1 MTPHETHYRDVL
13 VVVLTFGTGALD
25 AVTFL
30 RLGKVFSSVITGN
43 LALLGVAV
51 GQHNGTLALN
61 GGLALAG
68 YALGVMLGSPLART
82 PERGQP
88 AWPLRVTLTLTAE
101 LAVLIAFCAG
111 WLASGDQR
119 GTASRLA
126 LLVLGAAAMGMQSV
140 AVRRLGQMSSTYMTS
155 TLTGVLAALALRQ
168 LPPEWQRSVG
178 ALISLVAGAVL
189 GALAAVES
197 PSWVPAAVLVPI
209 ATVISCSLARRRWG
223 PGRQRS
229 RVFGVRGLSGR
240 RLAPTATPK
249 TRVPVLGSA
258 ELAVWDVGA
267 RVPGSP
273 GRQEFPGPTRI
284 NSYSSGRDVGWLRAY
299 DGIMRYAQRGGYTS
313 AGQQQR
319 RERLRLETAGRP
331 RRRD

>member
-1 MTPHETHYRDVL
+1 MAARWR
-13 VVVLTFGTGALD
+13 ALRN
-25 AVTFL
+25 T
-30 RLGKVFSSVITGN
+30 
-43 LALLGVAV
+43 
-51 GQHNGTLALN
+51 
-61 GGLALAG
+61 
-68 YALGVMLGSPLART
+68 
-82 PERGQP
+82 QP

-155 TLTGVLAALALRQ
+155 TLTGVLGALALRQ

-223 PGRQRS
+223 TRPSALPRIRGPGTIGPEIS
-229 RVFGVRGLSGR
+229 SNGD
-240 RLAPTATPK
+240 
-249 TRVPVLGSA
+249 A
-258 ELAVWDVGA
+258 ED
-267 RVPGSP
+267 
-273 GRQEFPGPTRI
+273 PGPCSRK
-284 NSYSSGRDVGWLRAY
+284 R
-299 DGIMRYAQRGGYTS
+299 
-313 AGQQQR
+313 
-319 RERLRLETAGRP
+319 
-331 RRRD
+331 